1 MIFNGNFDNCSRFS
15 GRSKKDSM
23 YKRLSAHL
31 TTTLDLPELPEAI
44 RDTAN
49 KVESMVNSARHS
61 NIY

>member
-1 MIFNGNFDNCSRFS
+1 
-15 GRSKKDSM
+15 M

-49 KVESMVNSARHS
+49 KVESMVNSVRHS